1 MSQKVN
7 DDYPGKEKMS
17 DKQLKDIATAQYV
30 SKANSTTDNA
40 PSKFPTEIVRKIR
53 NEIYDC

>member
-7 DDYPGKEKMS
+7 DDYPGKAPMS

-30 SKANSTTDNA
+30 SKATESDTTTH
-40 PSKFPTEIVRKIR
+40 KFPTEIVELPSKG
-53 NEIYDC
+53 